1 MLSNLLTFEKNLLI
15 TLLNTE
21 YFTLILEIL
30 AVLIIIQ
37 VVKNLIF
44 R

>member
-44 R
+44 N